1 MAQFRAALSPRVALV
16 SIMWANNETGVMF
29 PVPELAELAH
39 EQGAL
44 FHCDA
49 VQVVGKIPM
58 ALSQTRI
65 DMLSCSAHK
74 FHGPKGWA
82 ASGCGGERVFAR
94 CCAAATS
101 AWPAGRYGKYQ
112 RHCRNG
118 RRQRA
123 GAGSS
128 AGMAQISQLRDR
140 LEQHLRATIPAVTVM
155 GGSQPRVP
163 ALSIWPSSVSRARQ
177 SCC

>member
-1 MAQFRAALSPRVALV
+1 
-16 SIMWANNETGVMF
+16 MF

-74 FHGPKGWA
+74 LHGPKGV
-82 ASGCGGERVFAR
+82 GCLWLRRGTRFRPLTAR
-94 CCAAATS
+94 RPPG

-118 RRQRA
+118 AAASELAQVHLP
-123 GAGSS
+123 
-128 AGMAQISQLRDR
+128 GMAQISQLRDR
-140 LEQHLRATIPAVTVM
+140 LEQHLQATIPAVTVM
-155 GGSQPRVP
+155 GGSQPWVP
-163 ALSIWPSSVSRARQ
+163 GTLNLAFEAQIRGRAL
-177 SCC
+177 CC